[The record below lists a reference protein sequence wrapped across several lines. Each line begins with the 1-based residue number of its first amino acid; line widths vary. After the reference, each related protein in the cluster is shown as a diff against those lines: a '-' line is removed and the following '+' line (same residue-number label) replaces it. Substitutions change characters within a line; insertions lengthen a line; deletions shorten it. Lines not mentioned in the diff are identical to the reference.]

1 MDESLKRQIHEECR
15 IRNRS
20 EGTCKQYTFHI
31 GKFLDWIVDKPL
43 NELTLYDAR
52 EYIIKKRN
60 DGVKPESCNGINS
73 ALVFFYR
80 YILHITLDLDIVPRM
95 KRDWT
100 LPQVVSRD
108 DIEKL
113 IDTATNIRNKAIIAL
128 TYSAGLR
135 VGEVCKLAPTDI
147 YMSSMQIHV
156 RNSKNHGDHWTILS
170 ERALEL
176 LKQYWY
182 SCPEPRD
189 VLFVSIRKPH
199 RPLKP
204 GAIQSMLNKVGA
216 EAGVKVHPHVLRH
229 SFATHLIEDDTKR
242 EYVQAML
249 GHRSPNSTAVY
260 INVSNKSI
268 MGVTSPLDK
277 KTKKPRKKA
286 SGKGKSSGKKSGGKK
301 DE

>member
-1 MDESLKRQIHEECR
+1 
-15 IRNRS
+15 
-20 EGTCKQYTFHI
+20 
-31 GKFLDWIVDKPL
+31 
-43 NELTLYDAR
+43 
-52 EYIIKKRN
+52 
-60 DGVKPESCNGINS
+60 
-73 ALVFFYR
+73 
-80 YILHITLDLDIVPRM
+80 
-95 KRDWT
+95 
-100 LPQVVSRD
+100 
-108 DIEKL
+108 
-113 IDTATNIRNKAIIAL
+113 
-128 TYSAGLR
+128 
-135 VGEVCKLAPTDI
+135 
-147 YMSSMQIHV
+147 MQIHV

-277 KTKKPRKKA
+277 KTKKLLYDALYHAANKTLA
-286 SGKGKSSGKKSGGKK
+286 ELSGDPKHFGAKIGYICILHAWGSQLNYHPHLHTIVLGGGLDSKNHWRDKGKKFFLLVKVISAVFKKYYLDDLK
-301 DE
+301 DLREDDNLV

>member
-31 GKFLDWIVDKPL
+31 GKFLDWIGDKPL

-80 YILHITLDLDIVPRM
+80 YILHITWDLDIVPRM

-128 TYSAGLR
+128 TVKSVSLLPPISTCHPCRSMSGIPRITAIIGLF
-135 VGEVCKLAPTDI
+135 C
-147 YMSSMQIHV
+147 
-156 RNSKNHGDHWTILS
+156 
-170 ERALEL
+170 
-176 LKQYWY
+176 LK
-182 SCPEPRD
+182 E
-189 VLFVSIRKPH
+189 H
-199 RPLKP
+199 
-204 GAIQSMLNKVGA
+204 
-216 EAGVKVHPHVLRH
+216 
-229 SFATHLIEDDTKR
+229 
-242 EYVQAML
+242 
-249 GHRSPNSTAVY
+249 
-260 INVSNKSI
+260 
-268 MGVTSPLDK
+268 
-277 KTKKPRKKA
+277 
-286 SGKGKSSGKKSGGKK
+286 
-301 DE
+301 

>member
-31 GKFLDWIVDKPL
+31 GKFLDWVGDKPL
-43 NELTLYDAR
+43 NEITLYDAR

-80 YILHITLDLDIVPRM
+80 YILHITWDLDIVPRM

-100 LPQVVSRD
+100 LPKVLSRD

-128 TYSAGLR
+128 TYSSGLR
-135 VGEVCKLAPTDI
+135 VGEVCKLAPKDI
-147 YMSSMQIHV
+147 YMSSMQVHV

-182 SCPEPRD
+182 YCPEPRD

-204 GAIQSMLNKVGA
+204 GAIQAMLNKVGA
-216 EAGVKVHPHVLRH
+216 EAGIKVHPHVLRH

-242 EYVQAML
+242 EYVQSML

>member
-1 MDESLKRQIHEECR
+1 MNESLKRQIHEECR

-20 EGTCKQYTFHI
+20 EGTCKQYTYHI
-31 GKFLDWIVDKPL
+31 SKFLDWIGDKPL

-52 EYIIKKRN
+52 GYIIKKRN

-80 YILHITLDLDIVPRM
+80 YILHITWDLDIVPRM

-100 LPQVVSRD
+100 LPQVILRD

-135 VGEVCKLAPTDI
+135 VSEVCKLAPTDI
-147 YMSSMQIHV
+147 HMSSMQIHV

-170 ERALEL
+170 KRALEL

-182 SCPEPRD
+182 SCPEPRE

-204 GAIQSMLNKVGA
+204 GAVQAMLKKIGS
-216 EAGVKVHPHVLRH
+216 EAGIKVHPHVLRH

-277 KTKKPRKKA
+277 KIN
-286 SGKGKSSGKKSGGKK
+286 SSHKISGGKK

>member
-31 GKFLDWIVDKPL
+31 GKFLDWIGDKPL

-60 DGVKPESCNGINS
+60 DGV
-73 ALVFFYR
+73 
-80 YILHITLDLDIVPRM
+80 
-95 KRDWT
+95 
-100 LPQVVSRD
+100 
-108 DIEKL
+108 
-113 IDTATNIRNKAIIAL
+113 
-128 TYSAGLR
+128 
-135 VGEVCKLAPTDI
+135 
-147 YMSSMQIHV
+147 
-156 RNSKNHGDHWTILS
+156 
-170 ERALEL
+170 
-176 LKQYWY
+176 
-182 SCPEPRD
+182 
-189 VLFVSIRKPH
+189 
-199 RPLKP
+199 KP

-277 KTKKPRKKA
+277 KTKKLL
-286 SGKGKSSGKKSGGKK
+286 
-301 DE
+301 